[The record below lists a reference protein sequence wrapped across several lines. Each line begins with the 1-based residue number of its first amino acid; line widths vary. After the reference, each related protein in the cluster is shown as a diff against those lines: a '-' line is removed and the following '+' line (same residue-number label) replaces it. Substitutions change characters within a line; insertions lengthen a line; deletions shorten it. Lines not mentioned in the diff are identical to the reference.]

1 MSEQGKFLEELEA
14 VKSIAASQDNKL
26 TKDEVKKYL
35 SDLELSD
42 DKMEQVYYY
51 LSLAGIEVEG
61 YRFVPKQLIC
71 KVMIVIKMKIKSF
84 WMRKPNLKS
93 IMKKRKQYFSKGV
106 VKKKSRI

>member
-42 DKMEQVYYY
+42 DKMEQVDYY
-51 LSLAGIEVEG
+51 LSLAPKHSVLLP
-61 YRFVPKQLIC
+61 VPYSPMPFSRVKYP
-71 KVMIVIKMKIKSF
+71 
-84 WMRKPNLKS
+84 KPLLLPHPADAYHS
-93 IMKKRKQYFSKGV
+93 SVLPIPV
-106 VKKKSRI
+106 VQ

>member
-42 DKMEQVYYY
+42 DKMEQDRKSTRLE
-51 LSLAGIEVEG
+51 LSHIL
-61 YRFVPKQLIC
+61 
-71 KVMIVIKMKIKSF
+71 
-84 WMRKPNLKS
+84 
-93 IMKKRKQYFSKGV
+93 
-106 VKKKSRI
+106 